1 MPFNRLHH
9 SVMGE
14 LRPRFALRMHADPE
28 KTLIHMSES
37 LKTDSTVSGVR
48 SKCYVFIKIPKH
60 LQHYWSPEI
69 SVRIEKLDYLS
80 YTNVHC
86 LIGPRQS
93 VWVMF
98 TLIYAAIT
106 LATLF
111 LGMFGVV
118 NYQITHSVIWLM
130 PFPVGLFLIGS
141 IFLFAKIGQKK
152 GRDEMLHLVS
162 FVYHHLSEV
171 APVERVKG

>member
-14 LRPRFALRMHADPE
+14 IRPRFALRLGAAPE
-28 KTLIHMSES
+28 KALVHLSEA
-37 LKTDSTVSGVR
+37 LKSDPTVSGVR
-48 SKCYVFIKIPKH
+48 SKCYVFIKIPTH
-60 LQHYWSPEI
+60 EQHFWSPEI
-69 SVRIEKLDYLS
+69 SVRIEKEDYLPH
-80 YTNVHC
+80 TNVHC

-98 TLIYAAIT
+98 TLIYAAIA

-118 NYQITHSVIWLM
+118 KYQQVATVLWLL
-130 PFPVGLFLIGS
+130 PLPIGLGLIGT

-162 FVYHHLSEV
+162 FVYHHLAEI
-171 APVERVKG
+171 ATVERVKS